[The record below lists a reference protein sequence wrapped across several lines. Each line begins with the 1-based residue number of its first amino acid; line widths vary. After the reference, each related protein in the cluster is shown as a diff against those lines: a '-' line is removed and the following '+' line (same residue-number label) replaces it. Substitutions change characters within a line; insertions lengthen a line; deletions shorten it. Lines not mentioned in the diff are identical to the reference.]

1 MTIRKD
7 ERQWTSD
14 SILTLKIN
22 GDPYEVVVAANT
34 TLLEA
39 LREKAFLTG
48 TKRGCDL
55 GACGAC
61 TVILDGEAVL
71 ACLTLAVAAEGSD
84 IRTIEGLSIRGEL
97 SPLQRAFIDHGA
109 VQCGFCS
116 PGFLMSATALLADN
130 PRPDRAEIKRTLA
143 GNLCRCTGYAKIVE
157 AVEAVV
163 AAVDETAE
171 PDAAVRPAADSRV
184 RSPRE
189 VRHED
194 AQRGRPAGAHARRR
208 PQGHGPGPVHR

>member
-1 MTIRKD
+1 MD
-7 ERQWTSD
+7 ERR
-14 SILTLKIN
+14 ILTLKIN
-22 GDPYEVVVAANT
+22 GDPHEVVVTANT

-71 ACLTLAVAAEGSD
+71 ACLTLAAAAEGCD

-97 SPLQRAFIDHGA
+97 SPLERAFVDHGA

-116 PGFLMSATALLADN
+116 PGFLMSATALLAEN

-163 AAVDETAE
+163 A
-171 PDAAVRPAADSRV
+171 DAGEIADPLPIAA
-184 RSPRE
+184 
-189 VRHED
+189 
-194 AQRGRPAGAHARRR
+194 GGAA
-208 PQGHGPGPVHR
+208 

>member
-1 MTIRKD
+1 MH
-7 ERQWTSD
+7 ERQ
-14 SILTLKIN
+14 ILTLKIN
-22 GDPYEVVVAANT
+22 GDPCEVVVAANT

-71 ACLTLAVAAEGSD
+71 ACLTLALAAEGRD
-84 IRTIEGLSIRGEL
+84 IRTIEGLSVRGEL

-143 GNLCRCTGYAKIVE
+143 GNLCRCTGYAKILE

-163 AAVDETAE
+163 A
-171 PDAAVRPAADSRV
+171 DAPVAADPVSV
-184 RSPRE
+184 T
-189 VRHED
+189 
-194 AQRGRPAGAHARRR
+194 AGGAA
-208 PQGHGPGPVHR
+208 

>member
-1 MTIRKD
+1 VD
-7 ERQWTSD
+7 ERE
-14 SILTLKIN
+14 ILRLKIN
-22 GDPYEVVVAANT
+22 GDPYEVVVAPNT

-71 ACLTLAVAAEGSD
+71 ACLTLAVAAEGRD
-84 IRTIEGLSIRGEL
+84 IRTIEGLSVRGEL
-97 SPLQRAFIDHGA
+97 SPLQRAFINHGA

-143 GNLCRCTGYAKIVE
+143 GNLCRCTGYSKIVE

-163 AAVDETAE
+163 AAA
-171 PDAAVRPAADSRV
+171 PAAADPV
-184 RSPRE
+184 P
-189 VRHED
+189 VPT
-194 AQRGRPAGAHARRR
+194 GGAA
-208 PQGHGPGPVHR
+208 

>member
-1 MTIRKD
+1 VD
-7 ERQWTSD
+7 ERL
-14 SILTLKIN
+14 ILTLKIN

-71 ACLTLAVAAEGSD
+71 ACLTLAVAAEGRD
-84 IRTIEGLSIRGEL
+84 IRTVEGLSIRGEL

-143 GNLCRCTGYAKIVE
+143 GNLCRCTGYVKIVE

-163 AAVDETAE
+163 AA
-171 PDAAVRPAADSRV
+171 DAADPDVVPAIADPVSV
-184 RSPRE
+184 T
-189 VRHED
+189 V
-194 AQRGRPAGAHARRR
+194 GGAA
-208 PQGHGPGPVHR
+208 

>member
-1 MTIRKD
+1 MD
-7 ERQWTSD
+7 ERQ
-14 SILTLKIN
+14 ILTLKIN

-71 ACLTLAVAAEGSD
+71 ACLTLAMAAEGSD

-97 SPLQRAFIDHGA
+97 SPLQRAFVDHGA

-163 AAVDETAE
+163 AAAPESADPVSVTVGG
-171 PDAAVRPAADSRV
+171 AA
-184 RSPRE
+184 
-189 VRHED
+189 
-194 AQRGRPAGAHARRR
+194 
-208 PQGHGPGPVHR
+208 

>member
-1 MTIRKD
+1 VTVD
-7 ERQWTSD
+7 ERR
-14 SILTLKIN
+14 ILTLKIN

-84 IRTIEGLSIRGEL
+84 IRTIEGLSVRGEL

-130 PRPDRAEIKRTLA
+130 PHPDRAEIKRTLA

-163 AAVDETAE
+163 AASESADTV
-171 PDAAVRPAADSRV
+171 PVAAGGAA
-184 RSPRE
+184 
-189 VRHED
+189 
-194 AQRGRPAGAHARRR
+194 
-208 PQGHGPGPVHR
+208 